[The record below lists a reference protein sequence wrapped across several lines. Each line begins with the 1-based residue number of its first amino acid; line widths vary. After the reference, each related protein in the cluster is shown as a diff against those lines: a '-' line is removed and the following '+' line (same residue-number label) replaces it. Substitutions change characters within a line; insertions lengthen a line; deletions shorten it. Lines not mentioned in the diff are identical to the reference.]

1 MSILQLQTL
10 TIVFV
15 VVIITFI
22 AIIITI
28 IITIIFI
35 IIIIVLML
43 NTAQVAKKR
52 NEEDFFAHLLPL
64 NKHSGKSIAGQCKI
78 NTW

>member
-43 NTAQVAKKR
+43 NTAQVAKKEI
-52 NEEDFFAHLLPL
+52 EEDFFAHLLAP
-64 NKHSGKSIAGQCKI
+64 NKHSGKSIARQCKI
-78 NTW
+78 NIW